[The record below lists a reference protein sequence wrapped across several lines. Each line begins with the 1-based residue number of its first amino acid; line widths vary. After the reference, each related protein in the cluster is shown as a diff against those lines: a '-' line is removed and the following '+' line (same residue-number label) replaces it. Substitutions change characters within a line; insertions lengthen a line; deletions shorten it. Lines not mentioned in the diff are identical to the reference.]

1 MAKYTI
7 AVGSEKFRPE
17 QQEGQQWEAAL
28 AAQYRLNSSAYC
40 ECIGRGTKRLAI
52 RFYRSGNYGIAKFP
66 HSGEE
71 HATSCDFYAESPEK
85 SGRKCYGSVL
95 KEAADGTLR
104 INMALGL
111 RKSESPIPPHI
122 PRCASGTGE
131 SNPRIT
137 LLGLLHL
144 LWQEAGLNKWWP
156 AMAGKR
162 SLGLVTYRLRRS
174 ASNIR
179 CGNSHLDDHVLIGAY
194 SREGE
199 ASVVDRFDF
208 AGRNKLRLLTPLVL
222 PRWSSEVESRFEDGL
237 FSGRPFYGLPRLN
250 IEPALWS
257 SSVRRF
263 PGVMHHWRNGGI
275 VVGLLQLEPVRP
287 GHSLIASVAL
297 MALNAH
303 WIPVESAFELQV
315 ADALVAEN
323 RGFIKPLRFDASVDE
338 VFPDFVLLDARDG
351 RQIPMEVFGM
361 QTESYLAR
369 KAEKCDYYNRIFGV
383 DRWWCWNAS
392 SDPMPSIPQ
401 R

>member
-7 AVGSEKFRPE
+7 AVGDEKFKPE
-17 QQEGQQWEAAL
+17 QQEGQRWEAAL
-28 AAQYRLNSSAYC
+28 AALYRLNDPAYC
-40 ECIGRGTKRLAI
+40 HCPGRGLKRLAI
-52 RFYRSGNYGIAKFP
+52 RSYRSGNHGIAKFP

-71 HATSCDFYAESPEK
+71 HATNCDFYAESPEK

-95 KEAADGTLR
+95 KEAADGSLR
-104 INMALGL
+104 INLALGL
-111 RKSESPIPPHI
+111 RKSEAPIQ
-122 PRCASGTGE
+122 PRGTPYAERTGK
-131 SNPRIT
+131 SNPRMT

-144 LWQEAGLNKWWP
+144 LWQEAGLHKWWP

-162 SLGLVTYRLRRS
+162 SLGLATYLLHRAAR
-174 ASNIR
+174 NIR
-179 CGNSHLDDHVLIGAY
+179 CGRSHLDDHILIGAS

-199 ASVVDRFDF
+199 EPVLDRFDF
-208 AGRNKLRLLTPLVL
+208 AGVNKLRLLTPLVL
-222 PRWSSEVESRFEDGL
+222 PKWSAEVESRFEGGI
-237 FSGRPFYGLPRLN
+237 FSGRPFHGLPRLN
-250 IEPALWS
+250 IEPALWD

-263 PGVMHHWRNGGI
+263 PGVMHHWRNGGM

-297 MALNAH
+297 MALNAQ

-315 ADALVAEN
+315 ADALVAAD
-323 RGFIKPLRFDASVDE
+323 RGFIKPMRFDASVEE

-361 QTESYLAR
+361 QTKSYLAR
-369 KAEKCDYYNRIFGV
+369 KAEKTDYYNRMFGV

-392 SDPMPSIPQ
+392 TDPMPPIPP
-401 R
+401 